1 MVFDFYFDGVTVKT
15 GNSPPSSQRE
25 TKWLLISLKLPK
37 SKLFRE
43 TRWLFHK
50 IQKVATKFVLT
61 AFNSQLFIIV
71 RNRLP
76 PLSIA
81 PRTARFIGYIV
92 RNKETF
98 LLQIKILFCS
108 YSDCVV
114 YTKTILFTSVSVKV
128 EDIYLAASWLGKYPP
143 LFTSTSV
150 NNC

>member
-1 MVFDFYFDGVTVKT
+1 MWPRFD
-15 GNSPPSSQRE
+15 SP
-25 TKWLLISLKLPK
+25 
-37 SKLFRE
+37 
-43 TRWLFHK
+43 TRRHMWAEFVL
-50 IQKVATKFVLT
+50 TKFVLT
-61 AFNSQLFIIV
+61 AFNGQLFIIV

-114 YTKTILFTSVSVKV
+114 YTKPIIHLSAGESGG
-128 EDIYLAASWLGKYPP
+128 YLPRRVAAR
-143 LFTSTSV
+143 
-150 NNC
+150 